1 MSITTTTSDA
11 ERAEAAA
18 APQTTHPFD
27 SQPGAA
33 RGGAAVVAVALET
46 KLAPLLEGIEA
57 SDVRELVRE
66 VFAYVS
72 RLLAHVGEARG
83 ELERDESSAAV
94 PPLLRQVRVESRHLL
109 TVIETGELRVEE
121 LGDELRDM
129 LDSVAFAMGHELRR
143 VYEVELVA
151 LDEAAGKRV
160 SPAVAVR
167 ACGLFENCFQQAVIT
182 LAQAFD
188 PAVTGV
194 SIFEDYKERR
204 EQSLSLRAELSALV
218 VKVKRWEIG
227 DGLLGNVSVLRQVR
241 RFRYQY
247 MHLLM
252 YRDWE
257 EFEAFTD
264 ALEERYESPD
274 EFAAAIH
281 AFACYVETLYQQVSL
296 RSVLAEA

>member
-1 MSITTTTSDA
+1 MNTTTTSDA

-18 APQTTHPFD
+18 APQPRHLID
-27 SQPGAA
+27 SSPGEM
-33 RGGAAVVAVALET
+33 RGCEEGAAVLET
-46 KLAPLLEGIEA
+46 KLGLLLEGIGA
-57 SDVRELVRE
+57 GDVRELVCE
-66 VFAYVS
+66 VFTYVS
-72 RLLAHVGEARG
+72 RLLGYVCEARG
-83 ELERDESSAAV
+83 ELERNEASEAV
-94 PPLLRQVRVESRHLL
+94 PPLLRKVRVESRHLL

-121 LGDELRDM
+121 LGDGLRQTF
-129 LDSVAFAMGHELRR
+129 DSVAFAMGHELRR

-151 LDEAAGKRV
+151 LDGGAAETRI
-160 SPAVAVR
+160 SPASAVR

-188 PAVTGV
+188 PTVTGV

-204 EQSLSLRAELSALV
+204 EQSLCLRAELSLLV
-218 VKVKRWEIG
+218 GKVKQWRIG

-257 EFEAFTD
+257 EFERFTD

-274 EFAAAIH
+274 EFATAIH
-281 AFACYVETLYQQVSL
+281 SFACYLETLHQHVSL
-296 RSVLAEA
+296 RSVLADA

>member
-1 MSITTTTSDA
+1 MSIITTSNA

-18 APQTTHPFD
+18 PQTRHPID
-27 SQPGAA
+27 SPPGGT
-33 RGGAAVVAVALET
+33 RGCEEGAAVLGT
-46 KLAPLLEGIEA
+46 KLGPLLEGIGA
-57 SDVRELVRE
+57 GDVRELVRE
-66 VFAYVS
+66 VFTYVS
-72 RLLAHVGEARG
+72 RLLGYVCEARG
-83 ELERDESSAAV
+83 ELERDEASAAV
-94 PPLLRQVRVESRHLL
+94 PPLLRKVRVESRHLL

-121 LGDELRDM
+121 LGDGLRQTF
-129 LDSVAFAMGHELRR
+129 DSVAFAMGHELRR

-151 LDEAAGKRV
+151 LDGGGGAAETHI
-160 SPAVAVR
+160 SHASAVR

-204 EQSLSLRAELSALV
+204 EQSLCLRAELSSLV
-218 VKVKRWEIG
+218 GRVKQWRSG

-257 EFEAFTD
+257 EFERFTD

-274 EFAAAIH
+274 EFATAMH
-281 AFACYVETLYQQVSL
+281 SFACYLETLHRQVSM
-296 RSVLAEA
+296 RSVLADA

>member
-1 MSITTTTSDA
+1 MSITTTISDA
-11 ERAEAAA
+11 ERAGAA
-18 APQTTHPFD
+18 APRTPHAIDAT
-27 SQPGAA
+27 PGGPPG
-33 RGGAAVVAVALET
+33 RGAVAVALET
-46 KLAPLLEGIEA
+46 KLAPLLEGIGA
-57 SDVRELVRE
+57 DDVRELVRE

-72 RLLAHVGEARG
+72 RLLGHVGEARA

-121 LGDELRDM
+121 LGDELRDT

-143 VYEVELVA
+143 VYEVELIA

-204 EQSLSLRAELSALV
+204 EQSLSLLAELSALV
-218 VKVKRWEIG
+218 AKVKRWEIG